1 MTPLYRILESYLGSR
16 LAGPVLAVIYAFLI
30 ASILLLVT
38 WTGWCRSSIWTCP
51 DRLPANR
58 TS

>member
-30 ASILLLVT
+30 ASILLL
-38 WTGWCRSSIWTCP
+38 
-51 DRLPANR
+51 ANLDGLVPIIYLDMP
-58 TS
+58 